1 MIDKFLNCDIILKK
15 LVKKKGKIMKAN
27 IHPEMKEVTVK
38 CACGETFTTL
48 STKDNISVE
57 VCSKCHPYYTGWQ
70 ARAKKTG
77 NIEKFNR
84 KYGIKEQ
91 KTN

>member
-48 STKDNISVE
+48 STDKPFFSLRSAFAIINLISF
-57 VCSKCHPYYTGWQ
+57 S
-70 ARAKKTG
+70 
-77 NIEKFNR
+77 
-84 KYGIKEQ
+84 
-91 KTN
+91 